1 MAPQVIGNETAVL
14 RQQASN
20 LRLEAEMALGE
31 AVHEQ
36 DLGAC
41 RIAPFVHGKPR
52 AVGGADVLDGGHGR
66 QLFSMFHSTVTG
78 AFSQPTTLLRAA
90 PGPYHWPS
98 QAYCAVS
105 SARFCTAA
113 ASAFD
118 LAGSVSLE

>member
-1 MAPQVIGNETAVL
+1 MPPEVVGNETAML
-14 RQQASN
+14 GQHASN
-20 LRLEAEMALGE
+20 LRLEAEVALRE
-31 AVHEQ
+31 AVDEQ
-36 DLGAC
+36 DLGPR
-41 RIAPFVHGKPR
+41 RIAPFVCGEARP
-52 AVGGADVLDGGHGR
+52 VGCVDVLDGIHGR
-66 QLFSMFHSTVTG
+66 QLFSMFHNTVTG

-113 ASAFD
+113 ASALD